1 MSTTDEN
8 LQIKDLMSQVFPG
21 YKEFKVDSVTPS
33 ITGEEPLVSFMVVC
47 NDEASQDFL
56 QTDEISVEVIPS
68 VDDQNKDLHLRL
80 DFTFQLFSLQFFT
93 KVDAD
98 NPRRG
103 EFARVLTQVEFF
115 VIWLV
120 DKDKELLKIL
130 KIDWD
135 HDLNKEILLK
145 VID

>member
-1 MSTTDEN
+1 MSTPDEN

-33 ITGEEPLVSFMVVC
+33 ITGVEPLVSFMVVC
-47 NDEASQDFL
+47 NDESSHDFL

-68 VDDQNKDLHLRL
+68 VDDQNQDLHLRL
-80 DFTFQLFSLQFFT
+80 EFTFPLFSLQFFT

-103 EFARVLTQVEFF
+103 EFARVLTQVEYF
-115 VIWLV
+115 VIWVV
-120 DKDKELLKIL
+120 DKDKELLKVL
-130 KIDWD
+130 KVSWD
-135 HDLNKEILLK
+135 RKQNKEILQK